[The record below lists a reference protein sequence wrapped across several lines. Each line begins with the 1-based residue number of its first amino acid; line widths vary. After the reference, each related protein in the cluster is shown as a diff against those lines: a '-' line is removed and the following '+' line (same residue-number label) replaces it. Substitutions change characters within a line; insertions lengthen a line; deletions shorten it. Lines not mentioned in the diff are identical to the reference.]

1 MLACVCCT
9 ILLNNHSRKILI
21 YAFGSGIYQGQA
33 QLIGDGAQA
42 NELAKKL
49 IEVQKITKHP
59 IVTAKHV
66 GLNLSLF
73 VLDLKILNQ
82 SDEKFSGVF
91 INAKLISTFAPLVS
105 GLEDD
110 LSIPRLSVSIDRP
123 KQIEVSFLD
132 ENLTEQTATFSD
144 LVARWI
150 LHGIDQ
156 VNGISII
163 EKLNK
168 HRQRSVKGHL
178 KRLEEHKIET
188 NYKLEYDN

>member
-1 MLACVCCT
+1 M
-9 ILLNNHSRKILI
+9 I

-42 NELAKKL
+42 NELVKKL

-73 VLDLKILNQ
+73 VVDLKFLNQ
-82 SDEKFSGVF
+82 ADETFNGVF
-91 INAKLISTFAPLVS
+91 VNAKLISTFAPLVS

-132 ENLTEQTATFSD
+132 ENLTEHTATFSD

-163 EKLNK
+163 DKLNK

>member
-1 MLACVCCT
+1 VLAFDCCT
-9 ILLNNHSRKILI
+9 ILSNNHSRKILI

-33 QLIGDGAQA
+33 QLIGEVAQA
-42 NELAKKL
+42 NELIKKL
-49 IEVQKITKHP
+49 IEVQKVTKHP

-73 VLDLKILNQ
+73 VVDLKFLNQ
-82 SDEKFSGVF
+82 ADENFQGVF
-91 INAKLISTFAPLVS
+91 INTKLISTFAPLVS

-110 LSIPRLSVSIDRP
+110 LSIPRLTVSIDRP

-132 ENLTEQTATFSD
+132 EKLPEQTATFSD
-144 LVARWI
+144 LAARWI

-163 EKLNK
+163 DKLNK
-168 HRQRSVKGHL
+168 HRQRSLKGHL
-178 KRLEEHKIET
+178 KRLAEHKIET
-188 NYKLEYDN
+188 KYKLEYD